1 MLSVSE
7 SYNKSI
13 VSDYRDMPYRVTLAG
28 AVVLDSSQ
36 VPKLTVQ
43 ESVGGTSGVALG
55 TANSATLKL
64 TLREPADVD
73 YTDMLVE
80 PESGLVLPDGSI
92 EWVPLGKFWVTGV
105 STRNDYKTVELTC
118 ADGMYHLTGDYES
131 DLTYP
136 AAVRDV
142 AHEIVAKT
150 GIDFVEP
157 DEWPD
162 VKIRKKPSKT
172 TYRSA
177 IGYCAGCCGKNARF
191 NREGKLEFVW
201 YTDTGIT
208 IERETQYL
216 NGMTRLNNKP
226 LSVKFEVTGAAER
239 YAITVVSDANGN
251 VFPSQSNDI
260 EEGTVI
266 TLSVSPLYKYELA
279 SISAVTDQGVEV
291 ALFENSD
298 QSEYTFV
305 QPDSNVT
312 VTAAFRSTLGGPYAL
327 VVSSGEN
334 GSVTANGSAFDEG
347 EIATLTVTP
356 DEGYSVKRF
365 TTVPANVKLTASGE
379 NIYTLVMPKSD
390 VSIAVEFAEKSEH
403 LINTRVAEGE
413 GNITVTNFTTGG
425 STYNTGNIIHVSF
438 EGNLGLYESNVD
450 MIQISKGEY
459 RFTMPA
465 YDVSI
470 VAYFVESEGGE
481 YSFLQSPSLAP
492 SPTDKPYWA
501 VFYRHTE
508 NVGAN
513 AKYYLVWFDSWVA
526 TGRGIVDGET
536 TYDIEMDGYYYC
548 QGENNGNDAH
558 AWTTSTWAGNGSSSL
573 TWKGTPSYR
582 GMGYCLLASNA
593 NLYNSNDALIFEECA
608 HAIGATQ
615 TSYLVDGVDVREKGA
630 LTFYACPDTYSTP
643 LPGAN
648 WFLLNRAQVYTTD
661 EDGSYT
667 RVFNGT
673 GVYAL
678 YADGVTV
685 ESVGKHFENVELEFF
700 KLTFPSATIV
710 PYMSDGSF
718 YGSAVKTVEEE
729 CYIIICDPR
738 YSSEWGTATGG
749 LVENTCGL
757 YGTNTTTDVFY
768 NNSCI
773 VCDCEV
779 ATASAFSLRSTSKA
793 SVAAD
798 EVTMTYTNPWIYE
811 KMVPGISEVVQ
822 NITYTPANV
831 KHRGNPALQAG
842 DIVTVPDRYGNY
854 HTVLI
859 MQQTMNFGGGMNAE
873 ISCPGQTEKTK
884 SFSAN
889 GPLTT
894 QIKNEV
900 NYASAALERKI
911 TASNALVYASLN
923 NSIVKTS
930 QTANANKA
938 SIEEL
943 VEWRGTTSVS
953 LAEIEKKATA
963 NAASIELL
971 VEYDKDGN
979 PVAKGSVLVE
989 AINGQSTVKI
999 SADVVDIEGRVNAEY
1014 INALGLS
1021 VYDTN
1026 GKLTFMAKGNA
1037 CTVGQLTATADGLLA
1052 ASAFDRTGAFRASMK
1067 YTSSGKLTVSNYG
1080 SNSAWNNTVYTV
1092 PKFASKTLL
1101 SGWSVGDEVFVI
1113 YTEDVPTGNT
1123 EGEGVDVIYHHAFVS
1138 GDDAVFV
1145 IEDEPQGYNRSLI
1158 FNHKGSNECTAFT
1171 YHMAFSNEGLL
1182 GGAAAD
1188 DSAYGGTIYGGY
1200 LRIASDSILTGL
1212 GDSLNFHVDG
1222 KGVQKATISD
1232 NEGIELIGVSVR
1244 DVTKLNDANN
1254 SAYVECNTLADLITL
1269 INKNFDAIRI

>member
-136 AAVRDV
+136 APLRSVV
-142 AHEIVAKT
+142 LEIVAKA
-150 GIDFVEP
+150 GIDFIEP
-157 DEWPD
+157 ETWPD
-162 VKIRKKPSKT
+162 VKVRVKPSKT
-172 TYRSA
+172 TFRNA
-177 IGYCAGCCGKNARF
+177 IGYVAGCCGCNARF

-312 VTAAFRSTLGGPYAL
+312 VTAAFRSTSGGPYAL

-365 TTVPANVKLTASGE
+365 TTVPANLKLTAVGG
-379 NIYTLVMPKSD
+379 NVYTLVMPKSD
-390 VSIAVEFAEKSEH
+390 VSIAVEFAEKSEY
-403 LINTRVAEGE
+403 LINTTVAEGE
-413 GNITVTNFTTGG
+413 GNIVVTNFTTGG
-425 STYNTGNIIHVSF
+425 SAYNTGNIIHVSF

-470 VAYFVESEGGE
+470 VAYFDTEKTPIN
-481 YSFLQSPSLAP
+481 FKMRSLVAP
-492 SPTDKPYWA
+492 
-501 VFYRHTE
+501 R
-508 NVGAN
+508 
-513 AKYYLVWFDSWVA
+513 A
-526 TGRGIVDGET
+526 T
-536 TYDIEMDGYYYC
+536 
-548 QGENNGNDAH
+548 
-558 AWTTSTWAGNGSSSL
+558 
-573 TWKGTPSYR
+573 
-582 GMGYCLLASNA
+582 
-593 NLYNSNDALIFEECA
+593 
-608 HAIGATQ
+608 TQ
-615 TSYLVDGVDVREKGA
+615 T
-630 LTFYACPDTYSTP
+630 P
-643 LPGAN
+643 N
-648 WFLLNRAQVYTTD
+648 
-661 EDGSYT
+661 
-667 RVFNGT
+667 
-673 GVYAL
+673 
-678 YADGVTV
+678 
-685 ESVGKHFENVELEFF
+685 
-700 KLTFPSATIV
+700 
-710 PYMSDGSF
+710 
-718 YGSAVKTVEEE
+718 
-729 CYIIICDPR
+729 
-738 YSSEWGTATGG
+738 SS
-749 LVENTCGL
+749 
-757 YGTNTTTDVFY
+757 
-768 NNSCI
+768 
-773 VCDCEV
+773 
-779 ATASAFSLRSTSKA
+779 
-793 SVAAD
+793 D

-894 QIKNEV
+894 RIKNEV

-943 VEWRGTTSVS
+943 VEWRGKTSVS

-1037 CTVGQLTATADGLLA
+1037 CTIGGNLVATANGLVA
-1052 ASAFDRTGAFRASMK
+1052 PIA
-1067 YTSSGKLTVSNYG
+1067 LTVSREFNASMYYAPTGLQVSRYG
-1080 SNSAWNNTVYTV
+1080 DKSAWNNTAYNLPSTSAL
-1092 PKFASKTLL
+1092 FLL
-1101 SGWSVGDEVFVI
+1101 SGWNVGDEVFI
-1113 YTEDVPTGNT
+1113 ILTEDVPTGNA
-1123 EGEGVDVIYHHAFVS
+1123 ENVYVFDHHTFTK
-1138 GDDAVFV
+1138 DDPATFE
-1145 IEDEPQGYNRSLI
+1145 IANPAQAMDLSLI
-1158 FNHKGSNECTAFT
+1158 FNRKGSNNCKLTT
-1171 YHMAFSNEGLL
+1171 YRIRFSENGFL
-1182 GGAAAD
+1182 GGSAAD
-1188 DSAYGGTIYGGY
+1188 GSVVGGY
-1200 LRIASDSILTGL
+1200 LKIAPDEMAF
-1212 GDSLNFHVDG
+1212 DV
-1222 KGVQKATISD
+1222 A
-1232 NEGIELIGVSVR
+1232 IELGQGDERTFYADGSGVHTANLLENSGIKLNDVSVR
-1244 DVTKLNDANN
+1244 DVTKPNDANK
-1254 SAYVECNTLADLITL
+1254 SAYVQCNTLADLITL
-1269 INKNFDAIRI
+1269 INNNFDAVGI